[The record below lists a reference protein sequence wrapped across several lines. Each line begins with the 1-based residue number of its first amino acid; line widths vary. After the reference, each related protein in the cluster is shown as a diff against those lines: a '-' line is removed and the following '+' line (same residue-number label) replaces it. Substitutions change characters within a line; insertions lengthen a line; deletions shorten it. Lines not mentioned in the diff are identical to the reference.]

1 MFNWC
6 LEFLFLKLYPID
18 LVIAASASKYE
29 MPLHLEFLSGKLM
42 ITADQKHKLKCLRN
56 SLRYYLNPNLRRKDI
71 TYLLNLLTPLTTNIP
86 LIRIGGDNDG
96 GYLVPDD
103 LAGITACF
111 SPGVSDTMTFD
122 NEIMERGIP
131 SFLADASV
139 DGLVCKHELATFDR
153 LFLGAKTTGIYITLD
168 DWIARYAPEAGDLLL
183 QMDIEGA
190 EEETLNAARE
200 ETLKRFRIVVLEVHD
215 VHRLTRTAKYRSF
228 RRMIEQLNKY
238 FILAHVHP
246 NNYSPPTKV
255 ARWCIPPLL
264 ELTYIRRDRVEEAY
278 PTHSFPHPLDEANV
292 QSKVDY
298 PLPRYWDKR

>member
-1 MFNWC
+1 MFFWR
-6 LEFLFLKLYPID
+6 LEFFLELQPTD
-18 LVIAASASKYE
+18 LVILGNTPKVE
-29 MPLHLEFLSGKLM
+29 ITLHFEFLRGKFM
-42 ITADQKHKLKCLRN
+42 INADQKHRLKCLSN
-56 SLRYYLNPNLRRKDI
+56 SMRYYLNPNLRRKDI
-71 TYLLNLLTPLTTNIP
+71 TYLLDLLTPFTTDIP
-86 LIRIGGDNDG
+86 LIRIGGNNDG

-122 NEIMERGIP
+122 EEIMERGIP

-139 DGLVCKHELATFDR
+139 DGLVCKHRLATFDR

-190 EEETLNAARE
+190 EEETLIAARE

-215 VHRLTRTAKYRSF
+215 VHRLTRTAKYRTF
-228 RRMIEQLNKY
+228 RRMIELLDKY

-246 NNYSPPTKV
+246 NNYSAPTKV
-255 ARWCIPPLL
+255 ARWRIPPLL

-292 QSKVDY
+292 KDKVDY
-298 PLPRYWDKR
+298 PLRRYWDNR